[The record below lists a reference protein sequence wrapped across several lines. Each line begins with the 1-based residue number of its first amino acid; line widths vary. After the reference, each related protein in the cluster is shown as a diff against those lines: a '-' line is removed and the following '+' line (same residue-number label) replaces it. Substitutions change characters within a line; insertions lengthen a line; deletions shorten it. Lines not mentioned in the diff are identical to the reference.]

1 MVFED
6 LKKALSEVIMDLKPA
21 PIPDNPIEYEYVTL
35 EWDEKDNS
43 KWLSYITAALKD
55 AKTFEIHCWNEE
67 TEWIELA
74 LQYGSLKDDDWRH
87 GKIITGD
94 VTPEFVQMLLGL
106 PKPTDVEIEN
116 KMTPFFNVFLD
127 DKFQSCHYGT
137 VVGDVDSVLVR
148 IGNRKGLTLRHG
160 ETCKDIVY
168 LYGILIGIYTEAMEG
183 SPYRCSRV
191 GHREI
196 LT

>member
-6 LKKALSEVIMDLKPA
+6 LKKALSGAIMDLKPA
-21 PIPDNPIEYEYVTL
+21 PIPDEVIEFEEVTL
-35 EWDEKDNS
+35 DRSEVDNS
-43 KWLSYITAALKD
+43 KWLSHIMAALKD

-74 LQYGSLKDDDWRH
+74 LQYGCLKDDDWQY
-87 GKIITGD
+87 GKIITGE

-106 PKPTDVEIEN
+106 PKPADTEIYN

-137 VVGDVDSVLVR
+137 
-148 IGNRKGLTLRHG
+148 
-160 ETCKDIVY
+160 E
-168 LYGILIGIYTEAMEG
+168 LYI
-183 SPYRCSRV
+183 
-191 GHREI
+191 
-196 LT
+196 